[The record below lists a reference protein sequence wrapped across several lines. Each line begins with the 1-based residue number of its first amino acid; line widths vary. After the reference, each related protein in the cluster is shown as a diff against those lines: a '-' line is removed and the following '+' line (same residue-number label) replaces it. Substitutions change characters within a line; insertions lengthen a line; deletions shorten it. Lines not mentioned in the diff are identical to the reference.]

1 MTNQVIQAKDEEFA
15 NVLTHGFGLAFS
27 MIGFVFLMMA
37 AQQQGD
43 FWRLLSCGI
52 YGSSLVILYAAST
65 LYHAFKSER
74 LKRIFHIIDH
84 CAIYLLI
91 AGSYTP
97 FTLISLKGLLGWSI
111 FGLVWGLAF
120 AGIIFKVFFIDR
132 FKMLSTLLY
141 MAMGWLV
148 LIAVEELVVSLSYEG
163 LAWLLAGGVSYSAG
177 VIFFLKDQWR
187 FNHAIWHL
195 FVLGGSACHYISVF
209 LYVLPGT

>member
-1 MTNQVIQAKDEEFA
+1 MTEQILSPEEEFA
-15 NVLTHGFGLAFS
+15 NTITHGFGLGFS
-27 MIGFVFLMMA
+27 LIGFVFLMIA

-43 FWRLLSCGI
+43 FWSILSSGI

-74 LKRIFHIIDH
+74 LKHIFHIVDH

-91 AGSYTP
+91 AGTYTP
-97 FTLISLKGLLGWSI
+97 FTLISLQGVLGWTI
-111 FGLVWGLAF
+111 FGVVWAI
-120 AGIIFKVFFIDR
+120 AIIGMVFKVFFIDR
-132 FKMLSTLLY
+132 FKLLSTFLY
-141 MAMGWLV
+141 MGMGWLV
-148 LIAVEELVVSLSYEG
+148 LIAIEELVVSLSFEG

-195 FVLGGSACHYISVF
+195 FVLGGSACHYIAVI
-209 LYVLPGT
+209 LYVLPP